1 MLKLPVQSLNNIL
14 TRIISTVCV
23 QPGVS
28 QRLVML
34 IACCPVRQRLP
45 GDHMGAPQS
54 RPPMLGW
61 SLAHI

>member
-1 MLKLPVQSLNNIL
+1 MLKLPVQNINNIL
-14 TRIISTVCV
+14 NCIISTLCV

-28 QRLVML
+28 QRLVIL
-34 IACCPVRQRLP
+34 IACCAVRQRLP